1 MNSYWSVLRT
11 RFAMSIVAM
20 SLLALIASANA
31 EAAPPANPPAW
42 NATTLYDRAGLY
54 VRHKDKVWVSEW
66 AITWGAEP
74 GANRWNGWKNGAA
87 LSKDAA
93 KPTPWD
99 AESLYDGAGF
109 YVSHRGKVWMSRW
122 YITRGQEPGANTWN
136 GWKPVRSLRWAGV
149 FSSTY
154 RSFAINEQGELY
166 GWGNNYAG
174 RLGDGTT
181 TSRNSPTRIRNRSDW
196 KDFSAGTRH
205 ILAITTKGELYAWG
219 SNYAGKLGD
228 GTTTDRDSPTRIGTA
243 SDWAYISAGSNHSL
257 AINTKGELYA
267 WGRNYCGQLG
277 DGTTTDRDS
286 PTRIGAAADWKNV
299 SGRGP
304 HSLAINTKGELY
316 AWGCNGNGQLGDG
329 TNTDQSS
336 PVKIVAHP

>member
-1 MNSYWSVLRT
+1 M
-11 RFAMSIVAM
+11 
-20 SLLALIASANA
+20 
-31 EAAPPANPPAW
+31 
-42 NATTLYDRAGLY
+42 
-54 VRHKDKVWVSEW
+54 SEW

-74 GANRWNGWKNGAA
+74 GASSWNGWKNGAA

-99 AESLYDGAGF
+99 ADGLYDGAGF

-136 GWKPVRSLRWAGV
+136 GWKLVRSLRWAGV

-181 TSRNSPTRIRNRSDW
+181 T
-196 KDFSAGTRH
+196 
-205 ILAITTKGELYAWG
+205 
-219 SNYAGKLGD
+219 
-228 GTTTDRDSPTRIGTA
+228 DRDSPIRIGA
-243 SDWAYISAGSNHSL
+243 AADWKKVSGRGLHSL

-267 WGRNYCGQLG
+267 WGY
-277 DGTTTDRDS
+277 
-286 PTRIGAAADWKNV
+286 
-299 SGRGP
+299 
-304 HSLAINTKGELY
+304 
-316 AWGCNGNGQLGDG
+316 NGNGQLGDG